1 MQTAPPA
8 QSTLEEPQPSKLPI
22 SQPLFNELIETDT
35 DQLTL
40 NFNVSEKDDL
50 LNRIDKM
57 SEKISINMKEIKNLS
72 KKIDNLIENMTTN
85 SLPIKRQTKKKSVDK
100 KEEV

>member
-1 MQTAPPA
+1 
-8 QSTLEEPQPSKLPI
+8 
-22 SQPLFNELIETDT
+22 
-35 DQLTL
+35 
-40 NFNVSEKDDL
+40 
-50 LNRIDKM
+50 
-57 SEKISINMKEIKNLS
+57 MKEIKNLS